1 MKRLLECV
9 GVVLLLQGA
18 AGLVHEL
25 TGRLDGW
32 GVVARLRFLDGYEVY
47 ASVTLT
53 VLACALFAVA
63 ESRGRR

>member
-1 MKRLLECV
+1 MKRVLELL

-32 GVVARLRFLDGYEVY
+32 GLVARLGLLDGHEVY
-47 ASVTLT
+47 ASVTLV

-63 ESRGRR
+63 ESRGPR